1 MRKDSRLSRALHV
14 LIHLNMTDKPVT
26 SDKMAAMLLTN
37 PVVARRTMALLRDQG
52 YVRSSKGHN
61 GGWSLAKPLDE
72 ITLLD
77 IHKALGDSSV
87 FTIGLTDEHTN
98 CIIEHAVNAALKDA
112 MDEAE
117 SILLAR
123 FGEITLDQLGGEFTH
138 IETSE

>member
-14 LIHLNMTDKPVT
+14 LIHLNMSDRPVT
-26 SDKMAAMLLTN
+26 SEKMATMLLTN

-61 GGWSLAKPLDE
+61 GGWSLAKPLSA

-87 FTIGLTDEHTN
+87 FTIGLTDEHAN
-98 CIIEHAVNAALKDA
+98 CVIERAVNRTLKDA
-112 MDEAE
+112 MNQAE

-123 FGEITLDQLGGEFTH
+123 FGEITLDQLSEDFTPP
-138 IETSE
+138 ENS